1 MLFQFKGCA
10 DIELAPLF
18 LGYQV
23 PLLRFLYRGYTLVP
37 APSFSE
43 KNEARGFNHVEV
55 MFSALKL
62 PFLHP
67 LIKIDDVK
75 QADLHWDERQKIGQH
90 LRYDETVDI
99 RGKKILFVDDLF
111 TTGATA
117 KACCELLEKHG
128 AKHLQILVMGYTP
141 EKAAKEADAQPPN

>member
-10 DIELAPLF
+10 DIELSSLF
-18 LGYQV
+18 LGYQA
-23 PLLRFLYRGYTLVP
+23 PLLHVLYHGYTLIP

-43 KNEARGFNHVEV
+43 KNEARGFNHVEA
-55 MFSALKL
+55 MFSPLKL

-75 QADLHWDERQKIGQH
+75 QADLHRDERQKIGQH

-99 RGKKILFVDDLF
+99 RRKKILFVDDLF

-128 AKHLQILVMGYTP
+128 RRSRSLHLRLS
-141 EKAAKEADAQPPN
+141 